1 MKDEHILVHSK
12 IIKYLQWFFR
22 TDKLDPSNDFTSE
35 NKQEPI
41 RRTRGRNPLSMSTTA
56 TIVLILLVWIGS
68 GFIGRAS
75 LFAFDHKHGSF
86 NAELKKYVKEG
97 SVDYTSWKNNRAALD
112 SYLQTLSSVSEAEY
126 SSFSQTEKLSFL
138 INAYNAFTIRLI
150 LDHYPLKSIK
160 ELGGIL
166 TGPWKLEF
174 FSLLGSKKNLDWI
187 EHQKLR
193 REFQEPRI
201 HFAINCA
208 SKGCPP
214 LLEEAFQPSKLE
226 SQLSSAAKRFLSN
239 PNYNRYNAT
248 KNVLYLSKI
257 FQWFQEDFTRKSGNL
272 VNFFNSNSGLSPVP
286 VNSEVEYLDYD
297 WNLNQKK

>member
-1 MKDEHILVHSK
+1 MKDACILVYFK
-12 IIKYLQWFFR
+12 ILKYLRWLHQ
-22 TDKLDPSNDFTSE
+22 TDKRDPSNDFASE
-35 NKQEPI
+35 NKRGRT
-41 RRTRGRNPLSMSTTA
+41 RRTRSQNRLSLSTTT

-68 GFIGRAS
+68 GFTGRAGLS
-75 LFAFDHKHGSF
+75 AFDHKHGSF

-97 SVDYTSWKNNRAALD
+97 SVDYASWKNNRAALD
-112 SYLQTLSSVSEAEY
+112 SYLQTLSSVSETEY
-126 SSFSQTEKLSFL
+126 SSFSQAEKLSFL

-160 ELGGIL
+160 ELGGLL
-166 TGPWKLEF
+166 TGPWKMEF

-193 REFQEPRI
+193 KEFQEPRI

-214 LLEEAFQPSKLE
+214 LFEEAFQPSKLE
-226 SQLSSAAKRFLSN
+226 SQLSNAAKRFLSN

-272 VNFFNSNSGLSPVP
+272 VNFFNSNSGLAPIP
-286 VNSEVEYLDYD
+286 ANSEIEYLDYD